1 MIVSTPQD
9 VALADVRKGIAAFHK
24 LSIPVCSFVP
34 LCSLYDYRCFFP
46 KTIGLVLNQ
55 SYFICPSCDTP
66 HRLFGSSDAAM
77 GLGIDLL
84 GELPLTP
91 GVSTG
96 GDAGLPYALLSMR
109 SETDGVAGR
118 QWREAMTGVAE
129 RVWEALYLD
138 PEDTMGAAV
147 SLRSTGPH

>member
-24 LSIPVCSFVP
+24 LSIPVRSLVP
-34 LCSLYDYRCFFP
+34 CCSLCHNQWFFP

-66 HRLFGSSDAAM
+66 HHLFGSSDAAM
-77 GLGIDLL
+77 GLGVELL

-96 GDAGLPYALLSMR
+96 GDAGLPYALLGGR
-109 SETDGVAGR
+109 SVADGVAGT
-118 QWREAMTGVAE
+118 QWREAMTGIAE
-129 RVWEALYLD
+129 RVWEALHSD
-138 PEDTMGAAV
+138 AGPGTTMV
-147 SLRSTGPH
+147 PR

>member
-9 VALADVRKGIAAFHK
+9 VALADVQKGIVAFHK
-24 LSIPVCSFVP
+24 LSIPVRLLFLRFLPCNDQNFGW
-34 LCSLYDYRCFFP
+34 

-66 HRLFGSSDAAM
+66 HHLFGSSDAAKK
-77 GLGIDLL
+77 LDIELL

-91 GVSTG
+91 GVSTS
-96 GDAGLPYALLSMR
+96 GDTGLPYALLVSR

-118 QWREAMTGVAE
+118 RWCEAMTSVAE
-129 RVWEALYLD
+129 RVWEVLHPPGNARA
-138 PEDTMGAAV
+138 P
-147 SLRSTGPH
+147 

>member
-1 MIVSTPQD
+1 VIVSTPQD

-24 LSIPVCSFVP
+24 LSIPVRSLVP
-34 LCSLYDYRCFFP
+34 CCTLCHDHCFFP

-66 HRLFGSSDAAM
+66 HRLFGPPDAAM
-77 GLGIDLL
+77 GLGVELL

-96 GDAGLPYALLSMR
+96 GDAGLPYALINAR
-109 SETDGVAGR
+109 SEADGVAGR
-118 QWREAMTGVAE
+118 QWREVMTGIAE
-129 RVWEALYLD
+129 RVWEALHSDSD
-138 PEDTMGAAV
+138 PGTIKV
-147 SLRSTGPH
+147 PR